1 MKRIV
6 FAAALL
12 IAGACCMAQYQL
24 PNPGFEQWDG
34 TSSTAEPTH
43 WNSFAS
49 SEGSFASLAS
59 APHHYHR
66 NGGRP
71 GSQGSSYLTIYTKS
85 IVGVKANGNMTTGR
99 IHAGSMSASSSDNY
113 NYTQRSNSA
122 HCQPFTGTPD
132 SMVVWVSFY
141 AGSSSSHAQ
150 VTAYLHGDNDF
161 KSPNQENDPSLYC
174 AKATAAFTRTTS
186 SANSMQWQQ
195 IKVPFVYDGN
205 ASPAY
210 MLINL
215 TTNSSPGNGDANDS
229 LSIDDIE
236 FIYSSWL
243 KEISVDGEPISWF
256 SKGTMDYTVGVS
268 DTSQLTTCEVTA
280 TPEAGDAT
288 LRIDRSRLD
297 DTTAL
302 VAITVTAEDGVT
314 MHTYCVTLTTSN
326 AVGIDAV
333 KGVPLQ
339 IYPNPATERVTVEAE
354 GEVSLHDLTGRL
366 LTTRTVHGSD
376 TFDLSAFPAGVY
388 LLRHGQTIYRVIK
401 K

>member
-141 AGSSSSHAQ
+141 AGSASSQAQ
-150 VTAYLHGDNDF
+150 IGAYLHGDNDF
-161 KSPNQENDPSLYC
+161 RSPNDEGTQSKYC
-174 AKATAAFTRTTS
+174 GRAVARFTRTTS
-186 SANSMQWQQ
+186 SATSMQWQRV
-195 IKVPFVYDGN
+195 KVPFVYDGSSSAN
-205 ASPAY
+205 Y
-210 MLINL
+210 MLINI
-215 TTNSSPGNGDANDS
+215 TTNSTPGCGDANDS

-236 FIYSSWL
+236 FIYSAWL
-243 KEISVDGEPISWF
+243 SGITVAGVPVEGFD
-256 SKGTMDYTVGVS
+256 KGTMEYYLSVDDLEADVS
-268 DTSQLTTCEVTA
+268 AVAEVA
-280 TPEAGDAT
+280 DAEVSIAREAV
-288 LRIDRSRLD
+288 D
-297 DTTAL
+297 DTT
-302 VAITVTAEDGVT
+302 VVVTIDVVAEDNTTTRQYRVI
-314 MHTYCVTLTTSN
+314 LTTGTPS
-326 AVGIDAV
+326 VGIAPV
-333 KGVPLQ
+333 MPARLQ
-339 IYPNPATERVTVEAE
+339 VYPNPATDAVTVC
-354 GEVSLHDLTGRL
+354 GDGLLKIIDQSGREVLSRAIHGTVRLSLEML
-366 LTTRTVHGSD
+366 
-376 TFDLSAFPAGVY
+376 PAGVY
-388 LLRHGQTIYRVIK
+388 TLRCGSRTSRIVRR
-401 K
+401 

>member
-71 GSQGSSYLTIYTKS
+71 GTQGSSYLTIYTKS

-141 AGSSSSHAQ
+141 AGSASSQAQ
-150 VTAYLHGDNDF
+150 IGAYLHGDNDF
-161 KSPNQENDPSLYC
+161 RSPNDEGTQSKYC
-174 AKATAAFTRTTS
+174 GRAVARFARTTS
-186 SANSMQWQQ
+186 SATSMQWQRV
-195 IKVPFVYDGN
+195 KVPFVYDGSSSAN
-205 ASPAY
+205 Y
-210 MLINL
+210 MLINI
-215 TTNSSPGNGDANDS
+215 TTNSTPGGGDANDS

-236 FIYSSWL
+236 FIYSAWL
-243 KEISVDGEPISWF
+243 SGITVAGVPVEGFD
-256 SKGTMDYTVGVS
+256 KGTMEYYLSVDDLEADVS
-268 DTSQLTTCEVTA
+268 AVAEVA
-280 TPEAGDAT
+280 DAEVSIAREAV
-288 LRIDRSRLD
+288 D
-297 DTTAL
+297 DTT
-302 VAITVTAEDGVT
+302 VVVTIDVVAEDNATTRQYRVI
-314 MHTYCVTLTTSN
+314 LTTGTPS
-326 AVGIDAV
+326 VGIAPV
-333 KGVPLQ
+333 MPARLQ
-339 IYPNPATERVTVEAE
+339 VYPNPATDAVTVC
-354 GEVSLHDLTGRL
+354 GDGLLKIIDQSGREVLSRAIHGTVRLSLEML
-366 LTTRTVHGSD
+366 
-376 TFDLSAFPAGVY
+376 PAGVY
-388 LLRHGQTIYRVIK
+388 TLRCGSRTSRLVRR
-401 K
+401 

>member
-141 AGSSSSHAQ
+141 AGSASSQAQ
-150 VTAYLHGDNDF
+150 IGAYLHGDNDF
-161 KSPNQENDPSLYC
+161 RSPNDEGTQSKYC
-174 AKATAAFTRTTS
+174 GRAVARFTRTTS
-186 SANSMQWQQ
+186 SATSMQWQRV
-195 IKVPFVYDGN
+195 KVPFVYDGSSSAN
-205 ASPAY
+205 Y
-210 MLINL
+210 MLINI
-215 TTNSSPGNGDANDS
+215 TTNSTPGGGDANDS

-236 FIYSSWL
+236 FIYSAWL
-243 KEISVDGEPISWF
+243 SGITVAGVPVEGFD
-256 SKGTMDYTVGVS
+256 KGTMEYYLSVDDLEADVS
-268 DTSQLTTCEVTA
+268 AVAEVA
-280 TPEAGDAT
+280 DAEVSIAREAV
-288 LRIDRSRLD
+288 D
-297 DTTAL
+297 DTT
-302 VAITVTAEDGVT
+302 VVVTIDVVAEDNTTTRQYRVI
-314 MHTYCVTLTTSN
+314 LTTGTPS
-326 AVGIDAV
+326 VGIAPV
-333 KGVPLQ
+333 MPARLQ
-339 IYPNPATERVTVEAE
+339 VYPNPATDAVTVC
-354 GEVSLHDLTGRL
+354 GDGLLKIIDQSGREVLSRAIHGTVRLSLEML
-366 LTTRTVHGSD
+366 
-376 TFDLSAFPAGVY
+376 PAGVY
-388 LLRHGQTIYRVIK
+388 TLRCGSRTSRIVRR
-401 K
+401 

>member
-6 FAAALL
+6 SAAALL
-12 IAGACCMAQYQL
+12 IAGVCCMAQYQL

-71 GSQGSSYLTIYTKS
+71 GTQGSSYLTIYTKS

-141 AGSSSSHAQ
+141 AGSASSQAQ
-150 VTAYLHGDNDF
+150 IGAYLHGDNDF
-161 KSPNQENDPSLYC
+161 RSPNDEATQSKYC
-174 AKATAAFTRTTS
+174 GRAVARFARTTS
-186 SANSMQWQQ
+186 SATSMHWQRV
-195 IKVPFVYDGN
+195 KVPFVYDGSSSAN
-205 ASPAY
+205 Y
-210 MLINL
+210 MLVNI
-215 TTNSSPGNGDANDS
+215 TTNSTPGGGDANDS

-236 FIYSSWL
+236 FIYSAWL
-243 KEISVDGEPISWF
+243 SGITVAGVPVEGFD
-256 SKGTMDYTVGVS
+256 KGTMEYQLSVDDLDADVSAVAEVS
-268 DTSQLTTCEVTA
+268 DAEVSIARETV
-280 TPEAGDAT
+280 
-288 LRIDRSRLD
+288 D
-297 DTTAL
+297 DTT
-302 VAITVTAEDGVT
+302 VVVTIDVVAEDNTT
-314 MHTYCVTLTTSN
+314 MRQYRVTLTTGTPS
-326 AVGIDAV
+326 VGIAPV
-333 KGVPLQ
+333 MPARLQ
-339 IYPNPATERVTVEAE
+339 VYPNPATDAVTVC
-354 GEVSLHDLTGRL
+354 GDGLLKIIDQSGREVFSRTIHGTVRLSLEML
-366 LTTRTVHGSD
+366 
-376 TFDLSAFPAGVY
+376 PAGVY
-388 LLRHGQTIYRVIK
+388 TIRCGSRTSRLVRR
-401 K
+401 